1 MIVFHK
7 ESKVFHLYNASFS
20 YVFQIMRN
28 GQLGQLYAGAR
39 IHDRKDFSHLF
50 ELCGRAMSICPYEGE
65 RMFSLEHLKQE
76 YPGYGTG
83 YFRQPA
89 ITVLQENGS
98 RILELVY
105 TGHEIFAGKPRLAG
119 LPATYTESCE
129 EAQTLRVHL
138 RDALTGVEVELLY
151 TIFEGYSALAR
162 SVRICNQGSETVHV
176 TRAMSLC
183 LDLPDSDYEWLQ
195 LSGAWARERYIH
207 TRKLEPG
214 IQSIGSLRGHSS
226 SQHNPFVVLKRPHA
240 DERQGEVLGFSFVY
254 SGNFLMQAE
263 TDTHGVT
270 RMLVGIH
277 PETFDWKLEPGESLQ
292 MPEAVMV
299 YSKNGL
305 NDMSQTFHKL
315 YGRRLARGY
324 WRDRPRPILNNNW
337 EATYFD
343 FTEDRLVEIAQKAKE
358 CGVELFVLDDGWFG
372 ARTSDRAG
380 LGDWVANRDRLPNG
394 IEGIADKIEALGMK
408 FGLWFEP
415 EMVNKDS
422 DLYRTHPD
430 WLLQVPGRRNSHGR
444 NQYVLDFSRKE
455 VVDFIH
461 ESMAKIL
468 REAKVSYIKWD
479 MNRSITE
486 CYSAALPADRQGEV
500 FHRYILGVY
509 DLYERLTSEFPKVL
523 FESCSSGGARF
534 DAGMLYYA
542 PQAWASD
549 DSDAI
554 ERLKIQYG
562 TSLCYPIS
570 SIGSHVSVVPNH
582 QVNRVTPLHTR
593 ANVAYFG
600 TFGYE
605 LDLNKLSEEEIAQV
619 KEQIAFM
626 KEYRELLQFGTF
638 YRLVSP
644 FEDNRTVWMVV
655 SDDQKTAIVGWY
667 RVLNR
672 VNDRFERVRL
682 MGLNPDFV
690 YKNELAGTWHYGDE
704 LMNVGLITTDASAG
718 EMPAGAALCSD
729 FESRIYVLKAEE
741 HEN

>member
-1 MIVFHK
+1 
-7 ESKVFHLYNASFS
+7 
-20 YVFQIMRN
+20 
-28 GQLGQLYAGAR
+28 
-39 IHDRKDFSHLF
+39 
-50 ELCGRAMSICPYEGE
+50 
-65 RMFSLEHLKQE
+65 MFSLEHLKQE

-83 YFRQPA
+83 DFRQPA

-358 CGVELFVLDDGWFG
+358 CGVELFDKRSCRSGRLGCQPGSPAKWHRG
-372 ARTSDRAG
+372 HCGQDR
-380 LGDWVANRDRLPNG
+380 
-394 IEGIADKIEALGMK
+394 
-408 FGLWFEP
+408 
-415 EMVNKDS
+415 S
-422 DLYRTHPD
+422 
-430 WLLQVPGRRNSHGR
+430 
-444 NQYVLDFSRKE
+444 
-455 VVDFIH
+455 
-461 ESMAKIL
+461 
-468 REAKVSYIKWD
+468 
-479 MNRSITE
+479 
-486 CYSAALPADRQGEV
+486 
-500 FHRYILGVY
+500 
-509 DLYERLTSEFPKVL
+509 
-523 FESCSSGGARF
+523 
-534 DAGMLYYA
+534 
-542 PQAWASD
+542 
-549 DSDAI
+549 
-554 ERLKIQYG
+554 
-562 TSLCYPIS
+562 
-570 SIGSHVSVVPNH
+570 
-582 QVNRVTPLHTR
+582 
-593 ANVAYFG
+593 
-600 TFGYE
+600 
-605 LDLNKLSEEEIAQV
+605 
-619 KEQIAFM
+619 
-626 KEYRELLQFGTF
+626 
-638 YRLVSP
+638 
-644 FEDNRTVWMVV
+644 
-655 SDDQKTAIVGWY
+655 
-667 RVLNR
+667 
-672 VNDRFERVRL
+672 
-682 MGLNPDFV
+682 
-690 YKNELAGTWHYGDE
+690 TWHE
-704 LMNVGLITTDASAG
+704 VW
-718 EMPAGAALCSD
+718 P
-729 FESRIYVLKAEE
+729 VV
-741 HEN
+741 